1 VAATLPVSAPGGLLR
16 TSPVTLS
23 AGPANGGLTEG
34 LNGWDALGAEPAL
47 PLSPGVRVVGNTTL
61 VSPPLLVPPGA
72 QTLAVTLRAPGGDGL
87 MVVSARPLEGGPD
100 IELGTLEP
108 GTARRSWAVGVGGLG
123 GRQVRIVLDPVP
135 ALGTT
140 LDVFGVGPVTAALP
154 GWTAAPGALD
164 RRGSRAHGSLFVSD
178 TPLGLRSPVFALGAG
193 ARELLVA
200 VRGQG
205 TVRASAGRRAAV
217 LTATT
222 AWRDLHVPVR
232 GARTTLILTATPG
245 LDGLELRDVGLI
257 RRQVAVRV
265 LAVGVS
271 GSRRVVRATLG
282 AAGAGL
288 VVEARA
294 RSGRRLARVRADSGG
309 RFMVRTP
316 RSAGRV
322 TLVVPGDRTHIGTR
336 VSR

>member
-1 VAATLPVSAPGGLLR
+1 
-16 TSPVTLS
+16 VTLS
-23 AGPANGGLTEG
+23 AGPANGGFTEG
-34 LNGWDALGAEPAL
+34 LNGWDSLGAEPPL
-47 PLSPGVRVVGNTTL
+47 PLAPGVRIVGNTTL
-61 VSPPLLVPPGA
+61 VSPPLLIPPGA

-87 MVVSARPLEGGPD
+87 MVVSARPVEGGPD

-108 GTARRSWAVGVGGLG
+108 GTARRGWAVGVGGLA

-154 GWTAAPGALD
+154 GWTVAPGALD
-164 RRGSRAHGSLFVSD
+164 RRGSRTRGSLFVSD
-178 TPLGLRSPVFALGAG
+178 TPLGLLSPTFALGTS

-205 TVRASAGRRAAV
+205 TVRASAGRRAV
-217 LTATT
+217 VITATT
-222 AWRDLHVPVR
+222 TWRDLHIPVR
-232 GARTTLILTATPG
+232 GARATLVLTATPG
-245 LDGLELRDVGLI
+245 LNGLELRDVGVI
-257 RRQVAVRV
+257 RCQVAVRV
-265 LAVGVS
+265 LGVGVS
-271 GSRRVVRATLG
+271 GGRRVIRATLG
-282 AAGAGL
+282 PVGARL

-294 RSGRRLARVRADSGG
+294 RSGRRLARVRADSRG
-309 RFMVRTP
+309 RFVVRTP